1 MENVCCIKECN
12 LPALT
17 LGLCN
22 KHWRRNKK
30 YGSPVAVSSHSGLF
44 RGLPAEE
51 RFAKSVTKTEGC
63 WIWKA
68 SKDKNGYGIFRGMI
82 GNTVF
87 TKAHRYSYA
96 LHTGDLLIGMQA
108 LHTCDNPSCVN
119 PEHLFAGTNA
129 DNMRDK
135 AQKGRSKVPVGEKHG
150 KAVLTERQVR
160 RILKDPRPYVEIATQ
175 YNVAPSTIGSVKQR
189 VSWKHL

>member
-51 RFAKSVTKTEGC
+51 RFAKSVNKTEGC

-82 GNTVF
+82 GNTTF

-150 KAVLTERQVR
+150 KAVLTERQVH

-175 YNVAPSTIGSVKQR
+175 YNVAPSTIGSIKQR
-189 VSWKHL
+189 VSWRHL